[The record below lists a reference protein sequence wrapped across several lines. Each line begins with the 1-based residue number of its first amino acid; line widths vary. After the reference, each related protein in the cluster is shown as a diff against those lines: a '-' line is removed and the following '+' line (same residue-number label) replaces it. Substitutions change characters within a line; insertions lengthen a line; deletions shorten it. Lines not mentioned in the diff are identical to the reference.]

1 MIAEEKI
8 AEIKQVARISDF
20 ISPHVPLKRR
30 GRSLLG
36 LCPFHTEKT
45 PSFSVN
51 DDNGFYHCFGCSAG
65 GNVFKFLMEIEQ
77 LSFPEAVR
85 KVADRY
91 GISVPESDEQRRS
104 AKPGYFEIT
113 ASAARY
119 FRRFLFESDRAGVF
133 LDYLRGRGISE
144 KAAATF
150 ALGAAPPSGQGLVT
164 WLAREGGELGLA
176 QHLGLVSD
184 RGGTAYDRFR
194 NRLMFPIRDGQ
205 GRVLGFGGRLLGED
219 DGPKYLN
226 SPESDIYHKSRVLY
240 GIYEAREAMRSSD
253 TMILVEGYFDVIAL
267 ADAGVA
273 NVVATCGTALTIDQ
287 ARIIR
292 RFASDVV
299 ILFDGDEAG
308 RRASARSFPILIE
321 AGLWP
326 RGTSLPS
333 GEDPDSYVRSN
344 GAEAL
349 RTVVA
354 EAAPLV
360 EDYARYVAEAAP
372 PGASGMARVG
382 AELARV
388 LAKVSDPF
396 EYDLLVRKAAH
407 WTGISAEVLR
417 TEGRRAMRGA
427 RASQARADARGPA
440 TSGASATKGGAPS
453 AEELLVAVLLTDG
466 ECICR
471 ADERDVIKSMEPG
484 IWQALT
490 DDMIKA
496 VRAGGA
502 VDTAD
507 IIERLPQPYGGRMA
521 AKLLEDS
528 LADQAIR
535 ERIFDDCIRRIE
547 ERARRR
553 HNRQVVESLRK
564 IEDLGTV
571 STATEQLAKWRPRK
585 SSDA

>member
-1 MIAEEKI
+1 MIPEEKI
-8 AEIKQVARISDF
+8 AEIKQLARISEF
-20 ISPHVPLKRR
+20 ISPHVPLKSR

-51 DDNGFYHCFGCSAG
+51 DENGFYHCFGCSAG
-65 GNVFKFLMEIEQ
+65 GNVFKFLMEVEQ

-91 GISVPESDEQRRS
+91 GIEVPDSPDQQQS
-104 AKPGYFEIT
+104 ARPGYFEVT

-119 FRRFLFESDRAGVF
+119 FRRFLFESDRAQAF
-133 LDYLRGRGISE
+133 LGYLQERGISE
-144 KAAATF
+144 QAAETF

-164 WLAREGGELGLA
+164 WLSREGNQLA
-176 QHLGLVSD
+176 LARQLGLVSE
-184 RGGTAYDRFR
+184 RGAKPYDRFR

-205 GRVLGFGGRLLGED
+205 GRVTGFGGRALGED

-226 SPESDIYHKSRVLY
+226 SPESDIYHKSRILY

-253 TMILVEGYFDVIAL
+253 TMILVEGYFDVISL
-267 ADAGVA
+267 ADQGVA
-273 NVVATCGTALTIDQ
+273 NVVATCGTALTIEQ
-287 ARIIR
+287 ARMIR

-308 RRASARSFPILIE
+308 RRASARAFPVLIE

-326 RGTSLPS
+326 RGTALPS

-349 RTVVA
+349 RAVVA

-372 PGASGMARVG
+372 PGAPGMARVG

-388 LAKVSDPF
+388 LAKVNDPF

-407 WTGISAEVLR
+407 WTGFSAEVLR
-417 TEGRRAMRGA
+417 AEGRKAKRTAHSGQS
-427 RASQARADARGPA
+427 ASEGRPA
-440 TSGASATKGGAPS
+440 AATGVHTAGGASG
-453 AEELLVAVLLTDG
+453 AEELLVAVLLTDS

-471 ADERDVIKSMEPG
+471 AEELDVIKSMEPG

-496 VRAGGA
+496 VRAGRV
-502 VDTAD
+502 VDTAEV
-507 IIERLPQPYGGRMA
+507 ISRLAEPYGGRMA
-521 AKLLEDS
+521 ARLLEDS
-528 LADQAIR
+528 FADKAMR
-535 ERIFDDCIRRIE
+535 ERVFNDCVRRIE

-553 HNRQVVESLRK
+553 HNRQVVEGLRK
-564 IEDLGTV
+564 IEDLGAAN
-571 STATEQLAKWRPRK
+571 TAPEQLAKWRPRK